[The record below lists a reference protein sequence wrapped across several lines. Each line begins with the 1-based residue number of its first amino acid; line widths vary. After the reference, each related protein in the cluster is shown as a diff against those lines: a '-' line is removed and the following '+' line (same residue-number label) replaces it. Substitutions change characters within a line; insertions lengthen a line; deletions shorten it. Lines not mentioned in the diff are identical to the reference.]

1 MNARYNTK
9 KSGTWLLYQEY
20 ADKGY
25 TQSKTSEYTTSTGE
39 IKTSIHTYWTQK
51 GRMFLYD
58 FLKRHNIL
66 PVIEIATDLNI

>member
-1 MNARYNTK
+1 MLYNK
-9 KSGTWLLYQEY
+9 Y

-51 GRMFLYD
+51 GRLFLYD
-58 FLKRHNIL
+58 FLKEHNIL
-66 PVIEIATDLNI
+66 PVIEIEADLKI